1 MRPHARIGRAP
12 EQNFAD
18 DTFSAAT
25 RNADVWQTDAGVIGV
40 STSDNTRPPQGP
52 AKRSRRRSRLA
63 PTRSGVWQMLA
74 RLPWQH
80 TAELIVEIAGLTAA
94 ALIAV
99 MGTLGHTAA
108 RFSGT
113 QFFANLLPFA
123 AVVVLLA
130 LLGAVL
136 LKGWLYLRNR
146 LGSLKSFLPAFAS
159 LLIALWAGWFASQE
173 GYYQELGNFRTLVGG
188 TAEAERR
195 TISHQVFAAYR
206 RADLAQYQRMMG
218 RARIYL
224 PAITEAASI
233 YRVDA
238 DVLIGV
244 AAAESS
250 FLPRDSKDGGR
261 GLFQITAPPKAAT
274 ESARRQLKIS
284 RLDLTDARHNAF
296 VAAATLNHYLAEM
309 NDDLFLGLLAYN
321 IGPRNGGL
329 LSIMTQYGARDFVTI
344 QPYLQHL
351 PRDYPIRVLTAA
363 LAYRL
368 WRVEGALPHYE
379 EGRNATRIQNVG
391 IPGLQ
396 PDG

>member
-1 MRPHARIGRAP
+1 MRQHARIGRAT
-12 EQNFAD
+12 EQAFAD
-18 DTFSAAT
+18 DTLSAT
-25 RNADVWQTDAGVIGV
+25 TQDAKIRQPEVGVIGV
-40 STSDNTRPPQGP
+40 STNDKPRQPHGP
-52 AKRSRRRSRLA
+52 VKRSRRRSRLA
-63 PTRSGVWQMLA
+63 PTRSGLWQMLA

-80 TAELIVEIAGLTAA
+80 AAELTVEIAGLAAA

-99 MGTLGHTAA
+99 MGTLGLTAA

-113 QFFANLLPFA
+113 HLFANLLPFA
-123 AVVVLLA
+123 AVVLLLA

-146 LGSLKSFLPAFAS
+146 LGSLKSFLPASAS

-218 RARIYL
+218 RAQIFL
-224 PAITEAASI
+224 PAIIEAASI

-261 GLFQITAPPKAAT
+261 GLFQITAPPKVAT
-274 ESARRQLKIS
+274 ESARKQLNIK

-296 VAAATLNHYLAEM
+296 VAAATLHHYLAEM

-329 LSIMTQYGARDFVTI
+329 LSIMTQYGARDFATI
-344 QPYLQHL
+344 QPYLQNL

-368 WRVEGALPHYE
+368 WRMEGTLPHYE

-391 IPGLQ
+391 IPGLH

>member
-1 MRPHARIGRAP
+1 MA
-12 EQNFAD
+12 
-18 DTFSAAT
+18 
-25 RNADVWQTDAGVIGV
+25 
-40 STSDNTRPPQGP
+40 TSDKPRQPQGP
-52 AKRSRRRSRLA
+52 VKRVRRRNKLA
-63 PTRSGVWQMLA
+63 PASGGLWPILA
-74 RLPWQH
+74 RLPWRH
-80 TAELIVEIAGLTAA
+80 TAELTVEIAGLAAA

-99 MGTLGHTAA
+99 MGALGHTAA
-108 RFSGT
+108 RFAGT
-113 QFFANLLPFA
+113 QLFSNLVPFA

-136 LKGWLYLRNR
+136 LKGWLYLRDR
-146 LGSLKSFLPAFAS
+146 LGSLKSFLPASAS
-159 LLIALWAGWFASQE
+159 LLIALWAGWFASQDGFYE
-173 GYYQELGNFRTLVGG
+173 ELRNFRTLVGG

-218 RARIYL
+218 RAQTYL
-224 PAITEAASI
+224 PAIAEAARI

-274 ESARRQLKIS
+274 ESARKQLNIK
-284 RLDLTDARHNAF
+284 RLDLTDARQNAF

-309 NDDLFLGLLAYN
+309 KDDLFLGLLAYN

-344 QPYLQHL
+344 QPYLQNL

-368 WRVEGALPHYE
+368 WRMEGTLPHYE